1 LDEPEIVIRLSYKRK
16 EEQQMKKLGLAALGI
31 TAAIVALANL
41 GSLLALAFSA
51 LIAYAGFHYFR
62 KSTSTISKLFWGGV
76 LVIGLL
82 TAIANVP
89 AFIGIIALVG
99 VLYVWRKWHGS
110 ENSNVI
116 TNASDDPFVNFER
129 QWNEITK

>member
-1 LDEPEIVIRLSYKRK
+1 
-16 EEQQMKKLGLAALGI
+16 MKKLGLAALGI
-31 TAAIVALANL
+31 TAAIVVLANL

-62 KSTSTISKLFWGGV
+62 KSTSKISKLFWGGV

-82 TAIANVP
+82 TAVANVP
-89 AFIGIIALVG
+89 AFIGVLAMLG
-99 VLYVWRKWHGS
+99 VLYAWRKWNGS
-110 ENSNVI
+110 ENSNII
-116 TNASDDPFVNFER
+116 TSASDDPFVNFER